1 MKTVSILTV
10 LLISVLTLFVQ
21 TACESLT
28 EASLSVQSDS
38 LVIPTNGGVDTLI
51 IKTDAAGWVLSNPA
65 APWIQLSATT
75 GTGPVDTVF
84 FTVNET
90 VTSTRTATLQLTA
103 EGAKPVN
110 VVVFQPFHSL
120 ASNINRIDSKKSGGS
135 SSFAIVS
142 SAPWTLSCDVP
153 WLNVSATNGEA
164 GTHILSVTIAA
175 NDTGED
181 RVGRINVQS
190 LNGPSLSITVSQIGL
205 IFPSYNTNPLPPD
218 ITGMPKTALQLAAL
232 MYAGWNLG
240 NSLEVPADETAW
252 GNERASQRLIDS
264 IYAAG
269 FNTVRLPCAWN
280 SHMID
285 ANTAR
290 LNPAW
295 LARVKE
301 VVDYCYTHGMYV
313 ILNIHWDG
321 GWLENRPFYWAQEEV
336 NAKQK
341 AFWEQIATHFRDYD
355 EHLLFAGTNE
365 VHADYGTPTNEHHEV
380 FFSYLRTFIDA
391 VRSTGGR
398 NSYRNLV
405 IQTYNTNIDYGVNYL
420 RIPTDQA
427 KNRLFIEVH
436 YYDPWDF
443 CGDETAS
450 AKTLWGQPFA
460 QYGNVSSWGQESHVL
475 SQFNKVKQTYV
486 DKGYPVILGEYAP
499 TRRSALTGDALTRHL
514 ASRAYYLS
522 YVTEKAKTYGLIP
535 CYWDNGGRGNLAS
548 GIFYRGT
555 GATFDHQA
563 LQALQ
568 EGAANGQYPF

>member
-1 MKTVSILTV
+1 MKTASMLTA
-10 LLISVLTLFVQ
+10 LLVPVFFMFFQ

-28 EASLSVQSDS
+28 EPSLSARPDS
-38 LVIPTNGGVDTLI
+38 LVIPTNGGIDTLI
-51 IKTDAAGWVLSNPA
+51 IKTDASSWSMENSA
-65 APWIQLSATT
+65 APWIHLSATT
-75 GTGPVDTVF
+75 GSGPEDTVF
-84 FTVNET
+84 VT
-90 VTSTRTATLQLTA
+90 VTDTVSSTRTATLILTA
-103 EGAKPVN
+103 DGAKPVN
-110 VVVFQPFHSL
+110 IVVTQPYHSL
-120 ASNINRIDSKKSGGS
+120 ASNIRQIDIKKSGGTS
-135 SSFAIVS
+135 TFAIVS
-142 SAPWTLSCDVP
+142 SAPWTLTCDVP
-153 WLNVSATNGEA
+153 WLSVSSNEGEA
-164 GTHILSVTIAA
+164 GTHILTVTIAP
-175 NDTGED
+175 NDTDED
-181 RVGRINVQS
+181 RVGYINVQS
-190 LNGPSLSITVSQIGL
+190 QNGPSLSIPVNQTGI

-218 ITGMPKTALQLAAL
+218 ITGMPKTAMQLASQ

-240 NSLEVPADETAW
+240 NSLEVPTDETAW
-252 GNERASQRLIDS
+252 GNEKASQRLIDS

-285 ANTAR
+285 AKTAK

-301 VVDYCYTHGMYV
+301 VVDYCYAHGMYV

-341 AFWEQIATHFRDYD
+341 AFWEQIATYFRDYD

-365 VHADYGTPTNEHHEV
+365 VHADYGTPTTEHNEV

-405 IQTYNTNIDYGVNYL
+405 IQTYNTNIDHGVNYL

-427 KNRLFIEVH
+427 KNRLFVEVH

-460 QYGNVSSWGQESHVL
+460 QYGDVSSWGQESHVL
-475 SQFNKVKQTYV
+475 NQFNKVKLTYV
-486 DKGYPVILGEYAP
+486 NKGYPVILGEYAP

-514 ASRAYYLS
+514 ASCVYYLS
-522 YVTEKAKTYGLIP
+522 DATEKAKACGLVP

-563 LQALQ
+563 LKALQ
-568 EGAANGQYPF
+568 TGAAKGQYPF